1 MNTNTKNDYTDSC
14 HIYFE
19 RTINVS
25 GYSYLVI
32 FGTHIN
38 GGFICIPN
46 WKISCE
52 ASNLPYSK
60 DYNMQHLITAG
71 ISNHAAGVISE
82 QIEHFLEEEVNNES
96 KKGSYLSLY

>member
-60 DYNMQHLITAG
+60 DYNMQRLITAG
-71 ISNHAAGVISE
+71 IS
-82 QIEHFLEEEVNNES
+82 EHFLEEEVNNES